1 VVNSQLRR
9 SEPVFSG
16 QVKQSYGS
24 SVDSLN
30 AYDVG
35 WVFGV
40 IVTLWVI
47 YLALR

>member
-1 VVNSQLRR
+1 MIRILGASC
-9 SEPVFSG
+9 SSTTPHGEEG
-16 QVKQSYGS
+16 YDS

-47 YLALR
+47 YLAVR